1 MTKEELKERI
11 YKTLEE
17 KIKKGGKSKLNI
29 KDIQRELPDIN
40 PRELK
45 NLCNELVREGKL
57 EYFSSGSTVMYGIP
71 GLGIGVETAF
81 KREEKEE

>member
-1 MTKEELKERI
+1 MTKEELKDKV
-11 YKTLEE
+11 YKAIEE

-40 PRELK
+40 PRDLK
-45 NLCNELVREGKL
+45 NLCNELVREGRL

-71 GLGIGVETAF
+71 GMGIGVETAF
-81 KREEKEE
+81 KREGEE